1 MTEIEAKLKRWQKAG
16 ALSTEA
22 AERILALERGS
33 GGEAGTG
40 GLGWMG
46 LVAFVLGAILLA
58 CGVVLFFSTHWDRF
72 SPGAQYAVV
81 LAMVAVL
88 HLAGGLARE
97 HARRLSTALH
107 AAGTVAAGAAIAV
120 VGQIFNIEAHWPAAV
135 LVWALAALAGWLLLR
150 DPAQQVMAILLV
162 PAWLMSEIG
171 YATEGR
177 IGQDVYLGRAL
188 LMAAALY
195 LLVYFPGWRRN
206 AVRWI
211 LFAVGAGAAVAGIG
225 MIAEGWVAWTA
236 DQRFLSFGT
245 AFWAWALIAALP
257 LALAAFKRHKGLM
270 ATAVSLVVAIA
281 LPWCQ
286 RTWDLNLEYGPPG
299 KIKMY
304 DPNWAAYLLVAA
316 FAAFVCWWGARRVE
330 KALVN
335 LGIVGFAVVVA
346 WFYFSDVFGA
356 MGRSLGLMAMGVLFL
371 AGGWALEKLRRRILA
386 AMAAAAGE
394 GAHEPSVVAEIA
406 AKGREV
412 AR

>member
-1 MTEIEAKLKRWQKAG
+1 MLKRWQKAG
-16 ALSTEA
+16 ALSAEA

-33 GGEAGTG
+33 GGEAGSG

-46 LVAFVLGAILLA
+46 LAAFVLGAILLA

-97 HARRLSTALH
+97 HARGLSMALH

-120 VGQIFNIEAHWPAAV
+120 VGQIFNIEEHWPAAV
-135 LVWALAALAGWLLLR
+135 LVWALAALAGWLLVR
-150 DPAQQVMAILLV
+150 DQAQQTLALLLV
-162 PAWLMSEIG
+162 PAWLLSEIA
-171 YATEGR
+171 YASEGR
-177 IGQDVYLGRAL
+177 IGQNVYLGRAL

-211 LFAVGAGAAVAGIG
+211 LFGVSTGAAVAGIG
-225 MIAEGWVAWTA
+225 MMARGWVSRTA

-245 AFWAWALIAALP
+245 AFWAWALIAAVP
-257 LALAAFKRHKGLM
+257 LVLAAFKRHKGLM
-270 ATAVSLVVAIA
+270 ATAISLVVAIA
-281 LPWCQ
+281 LPWCH
-286 RTWDLNLEYGPPG
+286 RTWIENRHYGANSGTTTRDEPS
-299 KIKMY
+299 
-304 DPNWAAYLLVAA
+304 WAAYLLVAA
-316 FAAFVCWWGARRVE
+316 FAAFVCWWGARQAQ
-330 KALVN
+330 KALIN

-356 MGRSLGLMAMGVLFL
+356 MGRSLGLMGMGVLFL

-386 AMAAAAGE
+386 TMP
-394 GAHEPSVVAEIA
+394 HEPAAVAGLE

-412 AR
+412 AQ